1 MRSSHTISGADDG
14 VQIIVNKIYGPKG
27 DNLIGISDVEFD
39 GYPAL
44 TVSVETPDGR
54 TGLVHLSPIHG
65 DSRKAGM
72 TDIARGTRLAL
83 SCPVSGEP
91 LEKVDDIG
99 DGFGAA
105 YYALY
110 RTPGLSKGAMILISN
125 VWGHYHSRVID
136 EFEVI
141 AHYADVQD
149 ELDAR

>member
-1 MRSSHTISGADDG
+1 MRSSHNAEGAGNG
-14 VQIIVNKIYGPKG
+14 VQIIVNKVYGPKG
-27 DNLIGISDVEFD
+27 DNLIGLSDIEFD
-39 GYPAL
+39 GFPAL
-44 TVSVETPDGR
+44 TVQVETPKGR
-54 TGLVHLSPIHG
+54 KGLVHLSPIHG

-72 TDIARGTRLAL
+72 TDIEPGTPLAL

-110 RTPGLSKGAMILISN
+110 RTPSLSKGAMILVSN
-125 VWGHYHSRVID
+125 VWGHFHSRVID

-149 ELDAR
+149 DLGA